1 MTILPFFNSLLQ
13 SYDGL
18 KIELLINQDV
28 LDSPPEQ
35 NRDMQYEYRAQVV
48 WFLQMLLKEKSQM
61 RSKNEEEISM
71 MSQTA
76 K

>member
-1 MTILPFFNSLLQ
+1 
-13 SYDGL
+13 
-18 KIELLINQDV
+18 LLINQDV

-48 WFLQMLLKEKSQM
+48 WFLQMLLKEKPQM

-71 MSQTA
+71 MSQTVLIY
-76 K
+76 